1 MLGRPYLDPIRVAM
15 QMKKPRNIPSR
26 KAGFFVGISVF
37 SGLGALAAKS
47 CCILPFLLA
56 STGIGGAWLSRE
68 LAMLRPYFLA
78 AAILSLLIGWTF
90 VIRRNR
96 TACQTDSPCATSRT
110 GWMTFS
116 MLGLATLLVGLS
128 ALWDFLQ
135 PVILDYLKNST

>member
-1 MLGRPYLDPIRVAM
+1 MDTN
-15 QMKKPRNIPSR
+15 KPANISPP
-26 KAGFFVGISVF
+26 KAGFFAGISVF

-56 STGIGGAWLSRE
+56 SSGIGGAWLGRE
-68 LAMLRPYFLA
+68 MTMFRPYFFA
-78 AAILSLLIGWTF
+78 VAILSLLIGWTLA
-90 VIRRNR
+90 IRRNR
-96 TACQTDSPCATSRT
+96 ATCQPDATCATSRA